1 MGKIEN
7 GISDYLSKQ
16 EKNPFGDIGETTFE
30 VSFSAS
36 RETEGFGIHEYTE
49 TKEIREEFKK
59 SKDAEVFLKEQKD
72 SWFNRG
78 WTLSNIHLNRLLR
91 KNLI

>member
-36 RETEGFGIHEYTE
+36 RKTQDIDSTYTE

-72 SWFNRG
+72 SWSNCG
-78 WTLSNIHLNRLLR
+78 WTLSNIQFNRLLR
-91 KNLI
+91 KILI

>member
-30 VSFSAS
+30 VSYSARRKTQDIKS
-36 RETEGFGIHEYTE
+36 TYTE

-72 SWFNRG
+72 SWYNRG
-78 WTLSNIHLNRLLR
+78 WTLSNIQFNRLLR
-91 KNLI
+91 KSLI